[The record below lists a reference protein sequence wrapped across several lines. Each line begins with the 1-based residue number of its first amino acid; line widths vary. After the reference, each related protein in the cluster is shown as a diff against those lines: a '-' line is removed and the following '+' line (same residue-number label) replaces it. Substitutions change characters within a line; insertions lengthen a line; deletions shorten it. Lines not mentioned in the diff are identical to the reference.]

1 MTTLLARPLQAA
13 DAPALGQLFM
23 GLSEASRALYG
34 PHPLTAAFAH
44 ALCQQPAVAGRC
56 RWLVMHGDEVVAYLL
71 LDEAAGCAEL
81 TRLQGYGLSLPAVPL
96 RLFAPLVAEPWQSRG
111 VMNAAMPQLLAQL
124 IQPEACGL
132 LLLGGVQVANLRA
145 QRFYR
150 KWGFVELGRFHWQ
163 GCDNIDMWRQ
173 P

>member
-1 MTTLLARPLQAA
+1 MTMLLARPLRAT
-13 DAPALGQLFM
+13 DATGLGALFA
-23 GLSEASRALYG
+23 GLSAASRALYG

-44 ALCQQPAVAGRC
+44 ALCHEAAVAGRC
-56 RWLVMHGDEVVAYLL
+56 RWLVAHGEEVVAYVL
-71 LDEAAGCAEL
+71 LDDASSCAEL
-81 TRLQGYGLSLPAVPL
+81 TRLQGYGLPRPSAPL
-96 RLFAPLVAEPWQSRG
+96 RLFAPVVAEHWQSRG
-111 VMNAAMPQLLAQL
+111 VMNAAMPQLLERL
-124 IQPEACGL
+124 IQPEGCGL
-132 LLLGGVQVANLRA
+132 LLLGGVQAANLRA